1 MVPNSMQLSQLMKN
15 GRARHRIK
23 SGKRKARAPCMRK
36 CSISRF
42 TWTSLFLILVPL
54 DWGIQSKIHRGC
66 LPNAHS
72 LTDSPQKNCCSSNV
86 WMHGKTWQTIR
97 RACFALCTH
106 THTHFHFPKDVNSHD
121 TLNFPHLQVKR
132 GRGRDRNYRKKRE
145 KERKEESR
153 NKWKTASPRSV
164 RLLWK
169 RDFALTNFN
178 QVAGSQRCQPHGSE
192 GNAPWPRRSGGSRG
206 EFVRISGGL
215 SNDSSS
221 FWIYKVL
228 RLRTFKIITS

>member
-106 THTHFHFPKDVNSHD
+106 THTFTFPKMWTVMTHWTSH
-121 TLNFPHLQVKR
+121 TCKWR
-132 GRGRDRNYRKKRE
+132 EGEGETEITGKSERRRE
-145 KERKEESR
+145 KKKAATNEKQ
-153 NKWKTASPRSV
+153 
-164 RLLWK
+164 RL
-169 RDFALTNFN
+169 R
-178 QVAGSQRCQPHGSE
+178 
-192 GNAPWPRRSGGSRG
+192 
-206 EFVRISGGL
+206 GL
-215 SNDSSS
+215 SVCCESVILHWPIS
-221 FWIYKVL
+221 IK
-228 RLRTFKIITS
+228 